1 MPAFTPFFL
10 VATVCFCHEAP
21 RLKLSSSRLPF
32 FLRARPGV
40 DYLHLDEISSIPRLP
55 VMLAARKLDG
65 EDPKVVLYLRC
76 AYAAVQTVAVFIV
89 LFIYFKANAA
99 SKDSAN
105 AVKIYVSPPPQVSSC
120 CHIFFRHL
128 WRRASL
134 ATGNDERQI
143 TSSLKYSRLAVR

>member
-1 MPAFTPFFL
+1 MPGIHHSPIFCGGHCLFLSYVMHLNFHHPGSPFSYAPTPASTIFIL
-10 VATVCFCHEAP
+10 TKSP
-21 RLKLSSSRLPF
+21 RS
-32 FLRARPGV
+32 
-40 DYLHLDEISSIPRLP
+40 RLP

-105 AVKIYVSPPPQVSSC
+105 AVKIYVTPPPQVSYF

-128 WRRASL
+128 WRCASL
-134 ATGNDERQI
+134 AMTND
-143 TSSLKYSRLAVR
+143 K